1 MTNRKFIDSLAAIPT
16 FIGDK
21 ERQVEQAYN
30 TMLIDA
36 FPGIQISNPYKC
48 DGYFETEIG
57 GKKTGVIMEYKYN
70 LDFSSKTV
78 RSGVLAQVMFYLKK
92 FEKDG
97 KPFPAVV
104 LIGDVNECFVIHS
117 NHLLKFLDI
126 EGVDWS
132 VAPSSASS
140 QTELVLAL
148 ASDENRNAFVYDIVD
163 GFDFSN
169 VVKQIEDCATNV
181 VRLIHI
187 TEHNVDSVFKL
198 FCDKV
203 VKSSMSPND
212 LVGLFLGCIVD
223 SANNYLH
230 PKKKGVLVTPNG
242 EVKVNHGNF
251 LALIS
256 HFDTENVSPIEKKR
270 LSEICDRLIEDTT
283 RRKKGEFY
291 TPTAFVDY
299 AHARIEKV
307 LGENWKDE
315 YVVWD
320 CCCGTKNLTRDYR
333 FKELYCST
341 LEKSELDISE
351 KYNPEAVSFQFD
363 FLNDDFEKL
372 PEGLKDAFRN
382 KKKIV
387 FLMNPPYATACNLST
402 KDGISKGQKSC
413 ETKVTIEMNKIGFG
427 NASNNLFAQFLYR
440 CEKLKKDF
448 GVDVSLAFF
457 CNPIYLSGPMYSKFR
472 KQFLHDFKYEDGF
485 LFNAGHFSDV
495 SMNWGIN
502 FSIWTSGE
510 TLDKNNFKHDLVDT
524 DESGEISI
532 IGDKD
537 IYNSDGFVQMKL
549 WIKEDIG
556 NLDLVDMP
564 KLSSAI
570 LCKET
575 KYGNK
580 LDKNAI
586 GCYSNGSNN
595 VAASTQGVAIFTSL
609 DTSNGN
615 GLSILPSNFLR
626 CTCAFTAR
634 KLVESNW
641 INQKDEYLAP
651 DTTNPNFHQFEM
663 DSVIYSL
670 FHSSS
675 QQSSLRQ
682 IDYKGKKW
690 DIPNHFFW
698 MSRNEI
704 MNLANENNN
713 DDAYNDARMSEDRF
727 VYKFIQSH
735 LNEFS
740 PEAKAVLDKGS
751 ELVRK
756 SFKYRFLFDQ
766 DHPEYQV
773 NNWDCGFYQLKQI
786 WKEYLKDD
794 FNEFKELYK
803 AFSQKMLPQV
813 YELGFLKK

>member
-1 MTNRKFIDSLAAIPT
+1 MTSKKFVETLSAVPT

-30 TMLIDA
+30 AMLIDA

-78 RSGVLAQVMFYLKK
+78 RSGVLAQVMFYLKR

-169 VVKQIEDCATNV
+169 VVKQIEDCAANV

-307 LGENWKDE
+307 FGENWKDE
-315 YVVWD
+315 YVIWD

-372 PEGLKDAFRN
+372 PDGLKDAFRN
-382 KKKIV
+382 KKKIL
-387 FLMNPPYATACNLST
+387 FLMNPPYASGGENSTEAGTQKAGTCKTVVNGQMKKDNYGRCSENL
-402 KDGISKGQKSC
+402 
-413 ETKVTIEMNKIGFG
+413 
-427 NASNNLFAQFLYR
+427 LAQFLYR

-457 CNPIYLSGPMYSKFR
+457 CKPIYLSGQSYDKFR
-472 KQFLHDFKYEDGF
+472 DNFLKNFKYEDGF

-495 SMNWGIN
+495 SSAWGID
-502 FSIWTSGE
+502 FTIWTSGE

-524 DESGEISI
+524 DENGDIVKVGE
-532 IGDKD
+532 KD
-537 IYNSDGFVQMKL
+537 IYNSDSLPQMSK
-549 WIKEDIG
+549 WIRGSDTYKKNVEALKVSSG
-556 NLDLVDMP
+556 LVVKGID
-564 KLSSAI
+564 KTVSDAVGYI
-570 LCKET
+570 LNHLNSV
-575 KYGNK
+575 YGN
-580 LDKNAI
+580 
-586 GCYSNGSNN
+586 GQFVGMF
-595 VAASTQGVAIFTSL
+595 STVFS
-609 DTSNGN
+609 DTH
-615 GLSILPSNFLR
+615 GLPVTPSNFSR
-626 CTCAFTAR
+626 CTCAFAAR
-634 KLVESNW
+634 KLVQGNW
-641 INQKDEYLAP
+641 INDKDEYLAP
-651 DTTNPNFHQFEM
+651 DMSNPNFHQFEM
-663 DSVIYSL
+663 DSVIYAL
-670 FHSSS
+670 FHSNS

-682 IDYKGKKW
+682 IDYNGKKW
-690 DIPNHFFW
+690 DIKNEFFW
-698 MSRNEI
+698 MSKSDIE
-704 MNLANENNN
+704 NLANENNN

-740 PEAKAVLDKGS
+740 PEAKAVLDKAT
-751 ELVRK
+751 ELVKK

-766 DHPEYQV
+766 DHPEFQV

-803 AFSQKMLPQV
+803 ALSHKMLPLV

>member
-1 MTNRKFIDSLAAIPT
+1 MTNKKFIDSLAAIPT

-30 TMLIDA
+30 AMLIDA

-78 RSGVLAQVMFYLKK
+78 RSGVLAQVMFYLKR

-148 ASDENRNAFVYDIVD
+148 ASDENRNAFVYDIVE

-169 VVKQIEDCATNV
+169 VVKQIEDCAANV

-256 HFDTENVSPIEKKR
+256 HFDTENVSPVEKKR

-351 KYNPEAVSFQFD
+351 RYNPEAVSFQFD

-372 PEGLKDAFRN
+372 PEGLKEAFRN
-382 KKKIV
+382 KKKIL
-387 FLMNPPYATACNLST
+387 FLMNPPYATACNHGESK
-402 KDGISKGQKSC
+402 KDNLCQTVVNGQMKKDDYGRC
-413 ETKVTIEMNKIGFG
+413 TE
-427 NASNNLFAQFLYR
+427 NLLAQFLYR

-457 CNPIYLSGPMYSKFR
+457 CNPIYLSGGTYNKFHD
-472 KQFLHDFKYEDGF
+472 KFLSDFKYEDGF
-485 LFNAGHFSDV
+485 LFNAGHFSDTA
-495 SMNWGIN
+495 SSWGIN

-510 TLDKNNFKHDLVDT
+510 TTDKNNFKHDLVDT
-524 DESGEISI
+524 DDNGDIIKVGE
-532 IGDKD
+532 KN
-537 IYNSDGFVQMKL
+537 IYNTDGLSPMGDWVVEK
-549 WIKEDIG
+549 KKK
-556 NLDLVDMP
+556 NLVDWLP
-564 KLSSAI
+564 LTNGINVKNDGNVSG
-570 LCKET
+570 T
-575 KYGNK
+575 KMDVDALGYFHN
-580 LDKNAI
+580 NANSV
-586 GCYSNGSNN
+586 CYNAQYVNL
-595 VAASTQGVAIFTSL
+595 FTSVFA
-609 DTSNGN
+609 SAHGCEYH
-615 GLSILPSNFLR
+615 PSNFLR
-626 CTCAFTAR
+626 CTCAFAAR
-634 KLVESNW
+634 KLVQGNW

-651 DTTNPNFHQFEM
+651 DTSNPNFHQFEM

-690 DIPNHFFW
+690 DIKNEFFW
-698 MSRNEI
+698 MSKSDIE
-704 MNLANENNN
+704 NLANENNN

-740 PEAKAVLDKGS
+740 PEAKAVLDKAT

-803 AFSQKMLPQV
+803 VLSQKMLPLV

>member
-1 MTNRKFIDSLAAIPT
+1 MTNRKFVESLSKIPSMP
-16 FIGDK
+16 GDK
-21 ERQVEQAYN
+21 ERQVEHAYN
-30 TMLIDA
+30 DMLIDA

-48 DGYFETEIG
+48 DGYFETKID

-78 RSGVLAQVMFYLKK
+78 RSGVLAQVMFYLKR

-97 KPFPAVV
+97 RPFPAVV

-148 ASDENRNAFVYDIVD
+148 ASDENRNAFVYDIGED
-163 GFDFSN
+163 FDFSN
-169 VVKQIEDCATNV
+169 VVKQIEDCAANV

-230 PKKKGVLVTPNG
+230 PKKKGILVTPNG

-299 AHARIEKV
+299 SHKRIEKV

-315 YVVWD
+315 YIVWD

-372 PEGLKDAFRN
+372 PEGLKEAFKN
-382 KKKIV
+382 KKKIL
-387 FLMNPPYATACNLST
+387 FLMNPPYASGGEKST
-402 KDGISKGQKSC
+402 KVGTQKAGTCKTVVNGQMKKDNYGRCS
-413 ETKVTIEMNKIGFG
+413 E
-427 NASNNLFAQFLYR
+427 NLLAQFLYR

-448 GVDVSLAFF
+448 GADVSLAFF
-457 CNPIYLSGPMYSKFR
+457 CKPIYLSGPSYDKFR
-472 KQFLHDFKYEDGF
+472 DNFLKNFKYEDGF

-495 SMNWGIN
+495 SSAWGID
-502 FSIWTSGE
+502 FTIWISGE

-524 DESGEISI
+524 DENEEIVKVGE
-532 IGDKD
+532 KD
-537 IYNSDGFVQMKL
+537 IYNSDSLPQMSK
-549 WIKEDIG
+549 WIRGNEIYKKTVDTLKVSSGLTIKGDCKTVVNSIG
-556 NLDLVDMP
+556 YLLNHYNSV
-564 KLSSAI
+564 
-570 LCKET
+570 
-575 KYGNK
+575 YGNGQNSA
-580 LDKNAI
+580 LFSAVFSDEH
-586 GCYSNGSNN
+586 
-595 VAASTQGVAIFTSL
+595 
-609 DTSNGN
+609 
-615 GLSILPSNFLR
+615 GLPVTPSNFLR
-626 CTCAFTAR
+626 CTCAFAAR
-634 KLVESNW
+634 KLVHGNW
-641 INQKDEYLAP
+641 INDKDEYLAP
-651 DTTNPNFHQFEM
+651 DTSNPNFHQFEM

-690 DIPNHFFW
+690 DIKNEFFW
-698 MSRNEI
+698 MSKSDI
-704 MNLANENNN
+704 SDLANENNN

-751 ELVRK
+751 DLVRQ
-756 SFKYRFLFDQ
+756 SFKYRFMFDQ
-766 DHPEYQV
+766 DHPEFQV

>member
-1 MTNRKFIDSLAAIPT
+1 MTSKKFVESLSRIPSMP
-16 FIGDK
+16 GDK

-30 TMLIDA
+30 AMLIDA

-78 RSGVLAQVMFYLKK
+78 RSGVLAQVMFYLKR

-97 KPFPAVV
+97 RPFPAVV

-140 QTELVLAL
+140 QAELVLAL
-148 ASDENRNAFVYDIVD
+148 ASDENRNAFVYDIGD

-169 VVKQIEDCATNV
+169 VVKQIEDCAANV

-223 SANNYLH
+223 SQNNYLH
-230 PKKKGVLVTPNG
+230 PKKKGILVTPNG

-299 AHARIEKV
+299 SHKRIEKV

-320 CCCGTKNLTRDYR
+320 CCCGTKNLTRDYK

-351 KYNPEAVSFQFD
+351 RYNPEAVSFQFD
-363 FLNDDFEKL
+363 FLNDNFEKL
-372 PEGLKDAFRN
+372 PEGLKEAFRN
-382 KKKIV
+382 KKKIL
-387 FLMNPPYATACNLST
+387 FLMNPPYATACNHGESKKESLCQT
-402 KDGISKGQKSC
+402 VVNGQMKKDNYGRCS
-413 ETKVTIEMNKIGFG
+413 E
-427 NASNNLFAQFLYR
+427 NLLAQFIYR

-457 CNPIYLSGPMYSKFR
+457 CNPIYLSGGTYGKFR
-472 KQFLHDFKYEDGF
+472 DKFLKDFKYEDGF
-485 LFNAGHFSDV
+485 LFNAGHFADT

-510 TLDKNNFKHDLVDT
+510 TTDKNNFKHDLVDT
-524 DESGEISI
+524 DENGDIIKVGE
-532 IGDKD
+532 KN
-537 IYNSDGFVQMKL
+537 IYNTDGLPPM
-549 WIKEDIG
+549 G
-556 NLDLVDMP
+556 NWVVEKKKKNLVEWLPLTNGINVKTD
-564 KLSSAI
+564 
-570 LCKET
+570 
-575 KYGNK
+575 GNIRGTRMDADA
-580 LDKNAI
+580 LGYFHNNANSV
-586 GCYSNGSNN
+586 CYNPQYVNL
-595 VAASTQGVAIFTSL
+595 FTSVFA
-609 DTSNGN
+609 SVNGCEYY
-615 GLSILPSNFLR
+615 PSNFLR

-641 INQKDEYLAP
+641 INQKDEYLTP
-651 DTTNPNFHQFEM
+651 DMSNPNFHQFEM

-682 IDYKGKKW
+682 IDYKDKKW
-690 DIPNHFFW
+690 DIKNEFFW
-698 MSRNEI
+698 MSKSDIE
-704 MNLANENNN
+704 NLANENNN

-766 DHPEYQV
+766 DHPEFQV

-803 AFSQKMLPQV
+803 KFSEKLLPQV

>member
-1 MTNRKFIDSLAAIPT
+1 MP
-16 FIGDK
+16 GDK
-21 ERQVEQAYN
+21 ERQVEHAYN
-30 TMLIDA
+30 DMLIDA

-48 DGYFETEIG
+48 DGYFETKIG

-78 RSGVLAQVMFYLKK
+78 RSGVLAQVMFYLKR

-97 KPFPAVV
+97 RPFPAVV

-148 ASDENRNAFVYDIVD
+148 ASDENRNAFVYDIGD

-169 VVKQIEDCATNV
+169 VVKQIEDCAVNV

-256 HFDTENVSPIEKKR
+256 HFDTENVSPVEKKR

-320 CCCGTKNLTRDYR
+320 CCCGTKNLTRDYK

-372 PEGLKDAFRN
+372 PEGLKEAFSS
-382 KKKIV
+382 KKKIL
-387 FLMNPPYATACNLST
+387 FLMNPPYARNGGDA
-402 KDGISKGQKSC
+402 K
-413 ETKVTIEMNKIGFG
+413 GFG
-427 NASNNLFAQFLYR
+427 TSESVAFTKMNELMKTDNIGACSANILAQFLYR
-440 CEKLKKDF
+440 CEKLKHDF
-448 GVDVSLAFF
+448 GADVSLAFF
-457 CNPIYLSGPMYSKFR
+457 CNPIYLSGSTYGKFR
-472 KQFLHDFKYEDGF
+472 NKFFKDFKYEDGF

-495 SMNWGIN
+495 SASWGIN
-502 FSIWTSGE
+502 FSIWSNGE
-510 TLDKNNFKHDLVDT
+510 TSDKNNFRHDLVDV
-524 DESGEISI
+524 DENGEITKV
-532 IGDKD
+532 GKKD
-537 IYNSDGFVQMKL
+537 IYNIDGEV
-549 WIKEDIG
+549 
-556 NLDLVDMP
+556 
-564 KLSSAI
+564 KLSEYVYQEIEKTDEVPCMKSGI
-570 LCKET
+570 VVSSKGLKT
-575 KYGNK
+575 NSSVLGWFTNGN
-580 LDKNAI
+580 
-586 GCYSNGSNN
+586 NN
-595 VAASTQGVAIFTSL
+595 VFHNTQDVFMMCCP
-609 DTSNGN
+609 N
-615 GLSILPSNFLR
+615 SIGKTNNPVLPSNFLR
-626 CTCAFTAR
+626 CTCAFAAR
-634 KLVESNW
+634 KLVNNNWMNSNE
-641 INQKDEYLAP
+641 QYLAP
-651 DTTNPNFHQFEM
+651 NTAHSNFYQFEM
-663 DSVIYSL
+663 DSVIYAL
-670 FHSSS
+670 FHSNS

-690 DIPNHFFW
+690 DIKNEFFW
-698 MSRNEI
+698 MSKSD
-704 MNLANENNN
+704 MSDLANENNN
-713 DDAYNDARMSEDRF
+713 DDTYNDARMSEDRF

-740 PEAKAVLDKGS
+740 PEAKAVLDKAT
-751 ELVRK
+751 ELVKK
-756 SFKYRFLFDQ
+756 SFKYRFMFDQ
-766 DHPEYQV
+766 DHPEFQV

>member
-1 MTNRKFIDSLAAIPT
+1 MTNKKFVETLSAVPT

-30 TMLIDA
+30 AMLIDA

-78 RSGVLAQVMFYLKK
+78 RSGVLAQVMFYLKR

-169 VVKQIEDCATNV
+169 VVKQIEDCAANV

-256 HFDTENVSPIEKKR
+256 HFDTENVSPVEKKR

-307 LGENWKDE
+307 FGENWKDE
-315 YVVWD
+315 YVIWD

-372 PEGLKDAFRN
+372 PEGLKKAFMS
-382 KKKIV
+382 KKKIL
-387 FLMNPPYATACNLST
+387 FLMNPPYASGGEKST
-402 KDGISKGQKSC
+402 KVGTQKAGICKTVVNGQMKKDNYGRCS
-413 ETKVTIEMNKIGFG
+413 E
-427 NASNNLFAQFLYR
+427 NLLAQFLYR

-457 CNPIYLSGPMYSKFR
+457 CKPIYLSGPSYDKFR
-472 KQFLHDFKYEDGF
+472 DNFLKNFKYEDGF

-495 SMNWGIN
+495 SAAWGID
-502 FSIWTSGE
+502 FTIWTSGE

-524 DESGEISI
+524 DENEEIVKVGE
-532 IGDKD
+532 KD
-537 IYNSDGFVQMKL
+537 IYNSDSLPQMSK
-549 WIKEDIG
+549 WIRG
-556 NLDLVDMP
+556 NEIYKKTVDTL
-564 KLSSAI
+564 KVSSGLTI
-570 LCKET
+570 KGNCKT
-575 KYGNK
+575 VVNSMGYLLNHYNSVYGNGQNSA
-580 LDKNAI
+580 LFSAVFSDEH
-586 GCYSNGSNN
+586 
-595 VAASTQGVAIFTSL
+595 
-609 DTSNGN
+609 
-615 GLSILPSNFLR
+615 GLPITPSNFLR
-626 CTCAFTAR
+626 CTCAFAAR
-634 KLVESNW
+634 KLVQGNW
-641 INQKDEYLAP
+641 INDKDEYLAP
-651 DTTNPNFHQFEM
+651 DMSNTNFHQFEM

-690 DIPNHFFW
+690 DIKNEFFW
-698 MSRNEI
+698 MSKSDIE
-704 MNLANENNN
+704 NLANENNN

-740 PEAKAVLDKGS
+740 PEAKAVLNKAT
-751 ELVRK
+751 ELVKK

-766 DHPEYQV
+766 DHPEFQV

-803 AFSQKMLPQV
+803 ALSQKMLPLV

>member
-1 MTNRKFIDSLAAIPT
+1 MTNKKFIDSLSAIST

-30 TMLIDA
+30 AMLIDA
-36 FPGIQISNPYKC
+36 FPGIHISNPYKC

-57 GKKTGVIMEYKYN
+57 GKKIGVIMEYKYN

-78 RSGVLAQVMFYLKK
+78 RSGVLAQVMFYLKR

-97 KPFPAVV
+97 RPFPVVV

-140 QTELVLAL
+140 QTELVIAL
-148 ASDENRNAFVYDIVD
+148 ASDENRNAFVYDIVE

-198 FCDKV
+198 FAEKV
-203 VKSSMSPND
+203 VKSSMSPNN

-230 PKKKGVLVTPNG
+230 PKKKGILVTPNG

-256 HFDTENVSPIEKKR
+256 HFDTENISPVGKKR

-320 CCCGTKNLTRDYR
+320 CCCGTKNLTRDYK

-351 KYNPEAVSFQFD
+351 RYNPEAVSFQFD

-372 PEGLKDAFRN
+372 PEGLKEAFRS

-387 FLMNPPYATACNLST
+387 FLMNPPYASAQNMDRKGGKGS
-402 KDGISKGQKSC
+402 ISK
-413 ETKVTIEMNKIGFG
+413 TKIGEMMSKLKLGSASG
-427 NASNNLFAQFLYR
+427 NLYAQFLYR
-440 CEKLKKDF
+440 TILLKEKFD
-448 GVDVSLAFF
+448 VDISLAFF
-457 CNPIYLSGPMYSKFR
+457 CKPNYLSSAGYKKFR
-472 KQFLHDFKYEDGF
+472 PLFFKDFKYEDGF

-495 SMNWGIN
+495 SAAWGID
-502 FSIWTSGE
+502 FTIWTYGE
-510 TLDKNNFKHDLVDT
+510 TSSKNNFKHDLVDT
-524 DESGEISI
+524 DDNGEIVKV
-532 IGDKD
+532 GEKN
-537 IYNSDGFVQMKL
+537 IYNIDNEIGISEWFKVVEENQSEFPNFVSGVKTKECGKTWRVDSIGTISLLKSDVYQTQQALALYSG
-549 WIKEDIG
+549 IG
-556 NLDLVDMP
+556 M
-564 KLSSAI
+564 LSG
-570 LCKET
+570 T
-575 KYGNK
+575 KGH
-580 LDKNAI
+580 
-586 GCYSNGSNN
+586 
-595 VAASTQGVAIFTSL
+595 
-609 DTSNGN
+609 
-615 GLSILPSNFLR
+615 SIVGENFLK
-626 CTCAFTAR
+626 CVSAFTAMR
-634 KLVESNW
+634 LIQGNW
-641 INQKDEYLAP
+641 INDKDEYLAP
-651 DTTNPNFHQFEM
+651 DTSNPNFHQFEM

-682 IDYKGKKW
+682 IDYNGKKW
-690 DIPNHFFW
+690 DIKNEFFW
-698 MSRNEI
+698 IGKYDIE
-704 MNLANENNN
+704 NLANENNN

-740 PEAKAVLDKGS
+740 PEAEAVLDKAT
-751 ELVRK
+751 ELVKK

-766 DHPEYQV
+766 DHPEY
-773 NNWDCGFYQLKQI
+773 NINAFDAGWYQIKAMLKQYMPD
-786 WKEYLKDD
+786 ELR
-794 FNEFKELYK
+794 EFKSLYK
-803 AFSQKMLPQV
+803 NLSDKLLPQV
-813 YELGFLKK
+813 YNLGFLRK

>member
-1 MTNRKFIDSLAAIPT
+1 MTNKKFVESLSRIPSMP
-16 FIGDK
+16 GDK
-21 ERQVEQAYN
+21 ERQVEHAYN

-97 KPFPAVV
+97 RPFPAVV

-140 QTELVLAL
+140 QAELVLAL
-148 ASDENRNAFVYDIVD
+148 ASDENRNAFVYDIGD

-203 VKSSMSPND
+203 VKSNMSPND

-256 HFDTENVSPIEKKR
+256 HFDTENVSPIEKNR

-351 KYNPEAVSFQFD
+351 KYNPEAISFQFD

-372 PEGLKDAFRN
+372 PEGLKEAFRS
-382 KKKIV
+382 KRKIV
-387 FLMNPPYATACNLST
+387 FLMNPPYATACNHGESKKESLCQT
-402 KDGISKGQKSC
+402 VVNGQMKKDNYGRCS
-413 ETKVTIEMNKIGFG
+413 E
-427 NASNNLFAQFLYR
+427 NLLAQFLYR

-457 CNPIYLSGPMYSKFR
+457 CNPIYLSGGTYNKFR
-472 KQFLHDFKYEDGF
+472 DKFLKDFKYGGGF
-485 LFNAGHFSDV
+485 LFNAGHFADT

-510 TLDKNNFKHDLVDT
+510 TTDKNNFKHDLVDT
-524 DESGEISI
+524 DENGDIVKVGE
-532 IGDKD
+532 KN
-537 IYNSDGFVQMKL
+537 IYNTDGLPPMGDWVVEKKKKNL
-549 WIKEDIG
+549 VEWLPLTNGINVKTDG
-556 NLDLVDMP
+556 NIRGTRMDADALG
-564 KLSSAI
+564 
-570 LCKET
+570 
-575 KYGNK
+575 YFHN
-580 LDKNAI
+580 NANSV
-586 GCYSNGSNN
+586 CYNPQYVNL
-595 VAASTQGVAIFTSL
+595 FTSVFA
-609 DTSNGN
+609 SVHGCEYY
-615 GLSILPSNFLR
+615 PSNFLR

-634 KLVESNW
+634 KLIESNW

-651 DTTNPNFHQFEM
+651 DTSNSNFHQFEM

-682 IDYKGKKW
+682 IDYRGKKW
-690 DIPNHFFW
+690 DIKNEFFW
-698 MSRNEI
+698 MGKSDIE
-704 MNLANENNN
+704 NLANENNN

-740 PEAKAVLDKGS
+740 PEAKAVLDKAT
-751 ELVRK
+751 ELVKK
-756 SFKYRFLFDQ
+756 SFRYRFLFDQ
-766 DHPEYQV
+766 DHPEFQV

-803 AFSQKMLPQV
+803 KFSEKLLPQV